1 LSLWIQLDERIN
13 HCLFQNG
20 GFQKRLALS
29 SLSGDRIRQSD
40 RHLKFLRSDK
50 GIEKINQ
57 QADRQHQPQYVINLH
72 AL

>member
-1 LSLWIQLDERIN
+1 LSPWIKLDERID
-13 HCLFQNG
+13 HCLLQNG

-29 SLSGDRIRQSD
+29 SLSGDRICHRD
-40 RHLKFLRSDK
+40 RHLKFLRRDK

-57 QADRQHQPQYVINLH
+57 QADRQHRPQYVINLH